1 VDHVLKKRALLVT
14 GGAGFIGSNFIHY
27 LLQRTADRR
36 YLVVNLDK
44 LTYAGNLDNLKAVEN
59 DPDYRFVQG
68 DIGDPKLVADLFHAY
83 RFDYVVNF
91 AAESHVDRSINDPE
105 IFVKTNVLGTA
116 NLLNIAKQNW
126 LEEPQ
131 PAGETA
137 PRKFVQ
143 VSTDEV
149 YGSLGPTGFFTETT
163 PLNPHSPYSAS
174 KAGADL
180 LVAAYG
186 DTYGLPVNIT
196 RCSNNYGPYQ
206 FPEKLIPLMINNA
219 VSLKALPVYGDG
231 LNVRDW
237 LYVADHCQAIL
248 LVLEKGGLG
257 EVYNIGG
264 HNERTNIQIVKT
276 IIAYLHE
283 NGRPEITE
291 ALIKYVKDRK
301 GHDRRYG
308 IDPAKIT
315 AELGWRPETDFETG
329 IKRTIDWYLHHT
341 EWLQRVTSGEYQQ
354 YYEAI
359 YQLRSGK

>member
-1 VDHVLKKRALLVT
+1 
-14 GGAGFIGSNFIHY
+14 
-27 LLQRTADRR
+27 
-36 YLVVNLDK
+36 
-44 LTYAGNLDNLKAVEN
+44 
-59 DPDYRFVQG
+59 
-68 DIGDPKLVADLFHAY
+68 
-83 RFDYVVNF
+83 
-91 AAESHVDRSINDPE
+91 
-105 IFVKTNVLGTA
+105 
-116 NLLNIAKQNW
+116 
-126 LEEPQ
+126 
-131 PAGETA
+131 
-137 PRKFVQ
+137 
-143 VSTDEV
+143 
-149 YGSLGPTGFFTETT
+149 LGPTGFFTETT